1 MKYIFLVN
9 SFSLKDETQSVID
22 RIEITCGHLGVDY
35 VIETNS
41 ADMSTE
47 DICKKYKDSSEII
60 IAIGG
65 DGTINRVLNGIANTN
80 NVLGFIPYGTGND
93 FYRTNKEDLDEGI
106 NTLDLVRINDKYF
119 INIAC
124 FGIDADIANESDIIH
139 SRLIP
144 KSQRYN
150 VGLIYH
156 FLKYKARHM
165 RILIDSEVYEKD
177 WTTVAV
183 CNAKY
188 YGGGYKISPGS
199 DLTDGLVEV
208 YLVEKMPKLIMAKT
222 IGSMKDS
229 SHEKSKHVQKIKT
242 DKLVIE
248 LDKPVACNI
257 DGEDLISDR
266 FDIEVIP
273 KGMKVYYN
281 QTLID
286 GISRVRKKK

>member
-9 SFSLKDETQSVID
+9 TFSLKDETQEVID
-22 RIEITCGHLGVDY
+22 RIEITCVHLGLDY
-35 VIETNS
+35 VIETNNENV
-41 ADMSTE
+41 STE
-47 DICKKYKDSSEII
+47 DICKKYKNSKNII

-65 DGTINRVLNGIANTN
+65 DGTINRVLNGIVNTD

-93 FYRTNKEDLDEGI
+93 FYRTHKDDIEEGI
-106 NTLDLVRINDKYF
+106 NTFDLVKINDKYF

-139 SRLIP
+139 SKIIP

-150 VGLIYH
+150 VGILYH
-156 FLKYKARHM
+156 FLKYKARPM
-165 RILIDSEVYEKD
+165 RILIDSEIYEKE

-188 YGGGYKISPGS
+188 YGGGYKISPNS
-199 DLTDGLVEV
+199 DLTDGQVEV
-208 YLVEKMPKLIMAKT
+208 YLVEKMPKIRMAKT
-222 IGSMKDS
+222 IMSMKDS
-229 SHEKSKHVQKIKT
+229 SHEKSKHVKKIKT
-242 DKLVIE
+242 NKLTIE
-248 LDKPVACNI
+248 SKTPFACNI
-257 DGEDLISDR
+257 DGEDLVSDR

-281 QTLID
+281 QELID